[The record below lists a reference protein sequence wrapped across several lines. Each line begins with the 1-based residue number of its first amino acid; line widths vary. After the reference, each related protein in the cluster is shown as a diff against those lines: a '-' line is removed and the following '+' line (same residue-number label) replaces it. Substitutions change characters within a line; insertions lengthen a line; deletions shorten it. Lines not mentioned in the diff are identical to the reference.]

1 MVGRSLSN
9 IVTAVLL
16 IALTSAAND
25 LVNMRA
31 SARAHACCAKTRFAC
46 AGLKSADDCCKR
58 MRHTAAQPAPDTITA
73 IGALDLVRLKPDAT
87 DFVQLKPDAT
97 GALGLE
103 GLMRERLMSAVG
115 LLASITTL
123 VC

>member
-1 MVGRSLSN
+1 LSN

-87 DFVQLKPDAT
+87 

-115 LLASITTL
+115 LLSSITTL